1 MSGAYLGLKSRG
13 RILFYTSIALI
24 FKYLQANVR
33 IRDLFRLILHPG
45 EESYLF
51 SLRIETLRPNR
62 HTTQMVISVH

>member
-1 MSGAYLGLKSRG
+1 MSGAFFGLKSRG
-13 RILFYTSIALI
+13 RILFYTCITLI

-33 IRDLFRLILHPG
+33 IRDFFRLILHPG

-51 SLRIETLRPNR
+51 SLRKETLRPNK